1 MNVIAIFEFWNKR
14 IFDKNEKS
22 FFQGMPWL
30 NKDTSLF
37 SVIRFRTFG
46 ISTHMDLLWPRNI
59 FTSHM
64 VVFLFFKLLLI

>member
-46 ISTHMDLLWPRNI
+46 ISTHMDLL
-59 FTSHM
+59 
-64 VVFLFFKLLLI
+64 